1 MDNNSIK
8 NTIATIECCALVV
21 SGLGIVS
28 ALAVILYSALELQ

>member
-8 NTIATIECCALVV
+8 NTIATIEWCALVV

-28 ALAVILYSALELQ
+28 ALGVILYSALELQ